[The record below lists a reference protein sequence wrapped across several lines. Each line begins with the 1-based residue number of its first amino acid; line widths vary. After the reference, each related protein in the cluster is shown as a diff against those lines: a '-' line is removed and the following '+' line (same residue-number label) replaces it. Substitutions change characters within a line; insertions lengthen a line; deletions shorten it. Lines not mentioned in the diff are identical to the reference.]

1 MVKHT
6 SYIHNRV
13 QEKRVVHQHGAQT
26 FCCREEGKD
35 MASLKRMLK
44 KAVIHNLDLSI
55 RYLFVYILSYDVM

>member
-1 MVKHT
+1 
-6 SYIHNRV
+6 
-13 QEKRVVHQHGAQT
+13 
-26 FCCREEGKD
+26 